1 MSWVYLAA
9 LVLAALGIG
18 AIDARWRLALFADA
32 WRAIVAVGVGALVL
46 LLIDLGG
53 IASGNF
59 RLGESEWMTG
69 FEVLPHLP
77 LEELVF
83 IVFLAYVSLVAVCG
97 ARTAIE
103 RRSERR

>member
-1 MSWVYLAA
+1 MSWVYLVA
-9 LVLAALGIG
+9 LLLSSLGVA

-32 WRAIVAVGVGALVL
+32 RRAIVSVVVAALVL
-46 LLIDLGG
+46 LLVDLGG

-59 RLGESEWMTG
+59 RLGDSQWMTG

-77 LEELVF
+77 IEELVF
-83 IVFLAYVSLVAVCG
+83 IVFLAYVSLVAVC
-97 ARTAIE
+97 AAQTIMQ